1 MRKKYKLAPVAPPI
15 DNPKRAEP
23 CLGIVYKGFNVKT
36 RCDKPRGHAGY
47 C

>member
-15 DNPKRAEP
+15 ANPQRAKP
-23 CLGIVYKGFNVKT
+23 CQGIVYKGFNVKT
-36 RCDKPRGHAGY
+36 RCDKAQGHPGY